1 MKLKR
6 KPVNKIIL
14 GNCMD
19 FLPTVPD
26 NSVDLI
32 LIDPPYIISRDSG
45 YIHNSSDKVD
55 YIKKYGKHKI
65 DFGDWD
71 KTPLELD
78 FLMSNFYRILRTGG
92 TLISFYDVW
101 KIQEFSESAC
111 NHKFVQPRVG
121 IWQKTNPVPVNSK
134 LNYLTNSREYFV
146 TFVKGKNPTFNSEYD
161 NGVYTIPIL
170 HGKERVSP
178 THPTQKPLS
187 LITELINKHSN
198 LGDTVL
204 DCFSGTGTTG
214 EACILTGRKFIIC
227 EADKHWYNVG
237 LERISKYNIKYT
249 GECIK

>member
-32 LIDPPYIISRDSG
+32 LIDPPYIISRESG
-45 YIHNSSDKVD
+45 YIHKSSDKVD

-214 EACILTGRKFIIC
+214 EACILTDRKFIIC
-227 EADKHWYNVG
+227 EADKHWYDVG
-237 LERISKYNIKYT
+237 LERIGKYNIGYT
-249 GECIK
+249 SGCIK